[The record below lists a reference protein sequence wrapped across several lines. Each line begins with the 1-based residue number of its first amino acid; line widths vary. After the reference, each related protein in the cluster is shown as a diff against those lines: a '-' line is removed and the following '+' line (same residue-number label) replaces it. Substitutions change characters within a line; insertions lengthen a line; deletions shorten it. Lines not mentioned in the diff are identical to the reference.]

1 MGGILVDV
9 FVQTHSSVDFLSLV
23 IRMFFLVQ
31 GGYLLHKTFYD
42 QLLDRKGDIY
52 EYFLHL
58 LFLNHLYL
66 KKMNMPKWCLWG
78 WHVLTPSLGISSPGC
93 IHSIDKYLLIAYY
106 ALGAN
111 DTNIRTRSLRSLAQG
126 AFNE

>member
-1 MGGILVDV
+1 MGVILVDV

-66 KKMNMPKWCLWG
+66 KKDEYAK
-78 WHVLTPSLGISSPGC
+78 VVSLGVACSDPF
-93 IHSIDKYLLIAYY
+93 
-106 ALGAN
+106 
-111 DTNIRTRSLRSLAQG
+111 TRH
-126 AFNE
+126 